1 MKKIL
6 SLFIFIAILYH
17 CPAFAEKIPIR
28 ITPAQIISTHHDE
41 VMLNDWIEFE
51 AVSDVYKDKKI
62 YIKEGTPVIGV
73 VDFVHENGFE
83 NDLAE
88 IKFQTFYVNDIDNNK
103 IKINYPLT
111 LNQRV
116 VVKDNFK
123 KLIKLNIASFFRGA
137 EILVEPDTKT
147 FNIFME
153 K

>member
-6 SLFIFIAILYH
+6 SLFILVVILNN
-17 CPAFAEKIPIR
+17 CPAFAEKIPVR
-28 ITPAQIISTHHDE
+28 ITPTQIISTHHDE
-41 VMLNDWIEFE
+41 VVLNDWIEFE
-51 AVSDVYKDKKI
+51 TVSDVYKDKKL

-88 IKFQTFYVNDIDNNK
+88 IKFQTFYVKDVNNNK
-103 IKINYPLT
+103 ITISYPLT

-123 KLIKLNIASFFRGA
+123 KLVKLNITSFFRGS
-137 EILVEPDTKT
+137 EIFIEPDTKV
-147 FNIFME
+147 FNIFIE
-153 K
+153 Q